1 MVDKLVEEC
10 TEAVKEVK
18 LVKITS
24 TGNENKRKCSSCTLY
39 IVLFLVIFLIN
50 IGIGT
55 NSIYFYWY
63 LKKMLLVLSLV
74 PVLKQ
79 RFNKLINGRSQT
91 NRDKK
96 SNLLFLQ
103 QHDQS
108 QTFRLKLVKNRQK
121 ALLQRD

>member
-55 NSIYFYWY
+55 TSIYFYWY

-79 RFNKLINGRSQT
+79 RLNKLINGRSQT

-103 QHDQS
+103 WHD
-108 QTFRLKLVKNRQK
+108 
-121 ALLQRD
+121 